1 MSDLNPIERIT
12 DPTFTSSSRG
22 LMTLFCIGAVHQ
34 VIGIKITESQIAIP
48 WFPKVEF
55 LHPEKLSMLFIVLV
69 LYATFRYLLH
79 QKPTLK
85 ELNIRSLK
93 EGLSSNW
100 IGKWFVFK
108 YILHHNDKP
117 LIIEGE
123 SPVIKDCRAISLGTF
138 QDKDFPV
145 SEWFYLEFDN
155 SIFVNRASAKVH
167 LAIGK
172 SQKPLNDPD
181 IPKYWGKFNTY
192 DTDAD
197 NETFSLNA
205 IESFRLRALMIL
217 INLYLTLGLMK
228 RSPLAFDFLLPV
240 ILNLGLVIHY
250 FVSLT

>member
-12 DPTFTSSSRG
+12 DPTFTSSSKG
-22 LMTLFCIGAVHQ
+22 LMTLFCIGVAHQ

-48 WFPKVEF
+48 WLPKVEF
-55 LHPEKLSMLFIVLV
+55 LHPEKLSILFIVLV
-69 LYATFRYLLH
+69 LYAVFRYLLH

-85 ELNIRSLK
+85 ELNIRALK

-117 LIIEGE
+117 LVIEGE
-123 SPVIKDCRAISLGTF
+123 SPVIKGCRAVSLGTF
-138 QDKDFPV
+138 QENNSPA
-145 SEWFYLEFDN
+145 SEWFYLEFDD
-155 SIFVNRASAKVH
+155 STFVNRASAQVH
-167 LAIGK
+167 IALGR
-172 SQKPLNDPD
+172 SQKPLNDPE

-192 DTDAD
+192 DTDAE

-205 IESFRLRALMIL
+205 IESFWLRALLIL
-217 INLYLTLGLMK
+217 INLYFTLGLMK

-240 ILNLGLVIHY
+240 ILNLGLVIHF